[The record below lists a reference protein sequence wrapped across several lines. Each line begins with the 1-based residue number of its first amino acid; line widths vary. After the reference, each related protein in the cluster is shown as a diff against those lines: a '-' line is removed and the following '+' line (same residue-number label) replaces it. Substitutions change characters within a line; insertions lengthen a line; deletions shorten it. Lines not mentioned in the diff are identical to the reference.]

1 MTGSDDPRVLLPVL
15 RLVRLSQIGLQP
27 LVLNSSVCDRVDR
40 LLTVRVPVVELG
52 AKGDHMD
59 GANVEA
65 VEVVIVLARL
75 LVDHRVAV
83 GVVGEV
89 SGSGKFKIKNFL
101 YNFTVRQKIFFVLF
115 LPVDLVVAHHRL
127 VGHVGHRRL
136 HLAHVLVADVAVVLL
151 RTTLINRLA
160 FLFVRQFVF

>member
-15 RLVRLSQIGLQP
+15 RLVRLSQVRLQP

-40 LLTVRVPVVELG
+40 LLTVRVPVVEFG

-89 SGSGKFKIKNFL
+89 SGSEKFEIENFL
-101 YNFTVRQKIFFVLF
+101 YNLLYGRRFVLF

-151 RTTLINRLA
+151 R
-160 FLFVRQFVF
+160 